1 MLCTALPLT
10 PRALPQC
17 TTTVYHGALVN
28 HSIALYALTHSTTT
42 VYHGAL
48 PRHYHGVGV
57 RCTAR
62 PAGWLAQHPRFRGMG
77 AGKIQIS
84 RNEGVGAKSRF
95 RGMAWEA
102 PRIQN
107 LQGSGVGSS
116 MYAKSTLFNF
126 PNFYDTVFWSP
137 VISVTQKNAVF
148 RKAAHRGE
156 ASD

>member
-42 VYHGAL
+42 GLVSAAL
-48 PRHYHGVGV
+48 P
-57 RCTAR
+57 AWL
-62 PAGWLAQHPRFRGMG
+62 AGWPGTPEFAERAWGQNPDFAEWGCG
-77 AGKIQIS
+77 SKIQIS
-84 RNEGVGAKSRF
+84 RNGLGAPK
-95 RGMAWEA
+95 
-102 PRIQN
+102 IQK
-107 LQGSGVGSS
+107 LQGSGRGSVTD
-116 MYAKSTLFNF
+116 AKSTLFNF

-137 VISVTQKNAVF
+137 VISVSQKNAVF
-148 RKAAHRGE
+148 RKEAHRGE